1 MDPFDEIVIKNYL
14 SFPLVLQKLLSIKK
28 LRRIEFFSQNMA
40 THIVFDELGMTTKGF
55 RPDKEVEKL
64 LLKLE
69 LIDKRIE
76 RTLFRQKHFE
86 RFWATLKP
94 LEQQLLIRR
103 FKYKEEVNCPQR
115 LVENALDEIEEIE
128 TAICFMEDIELE
140 EESELSD
147 DVEENL
153 ERMCDFFAL

>member
-1 MDPFDEIVIKNYL
+1 
-14 SFPLVLQKLLSIKK
+14 
-28 LRRIEFFSQNMA
+28 MA

-76 RTLFRQKHFE
+76 RTLFRQNILNGF
-86 RFWATLKP
+86 ATLKP

-103 FKYKEEVNCPQR
+103 FKYKEEVNCPQS
-115 LVENALDEIEEIE
+115 LVESVLDEIEEIE
-128 TAICFMEDIELE
+128 TAICFMENIELE
-140 EESELSD
+140 EENELSD